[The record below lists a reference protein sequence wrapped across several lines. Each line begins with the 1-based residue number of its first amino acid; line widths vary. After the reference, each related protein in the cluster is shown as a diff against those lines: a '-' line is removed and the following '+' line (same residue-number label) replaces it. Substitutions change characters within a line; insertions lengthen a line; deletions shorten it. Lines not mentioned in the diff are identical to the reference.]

1 MTTIYQVVQLED
13 IPYERNHRNAVSVSL
28 DLDEAIETAKQFA
41 EKLFFNR
48 YKEEGDIFFSDFS
61 RFLNFHRVVPN
72 LFSVNYRDHYFH
84 ELDVYVVAVKTG
96 EVFNLFDPDSKQK
109 SVWTIDEQFI
119 FELFSKQLD
128 ALMKRDF
135 LDTLSLNEKQNLW
148 SRFLKNHKLL
158 KNDNVTLKRAK
169 TLGMKNRRRNDTDL
183 FLTTLSGADV
193 LAMTAANDEDTALFN
208 RFER

>member
-28 DLDEAIETAKQFA
+28 DLDEAIKTAKEFA
-41 EKLFFNR
+41 EKIFFNR

-72 LFSVNYRDHYFH
+72 LFSVNYRNNYFH
-84 ELDVYVVAVKTG
+84 DIDVYVVAVETG
-96 EVFNLFDPDSKQK
+96 EVFNLFDPDSKK
-109 SVWTIDEQFI
+109 KAVWTIDEEFV
-119 FELFSKQLD
+119 FNLFSKHLD

-135 LDTLSLNEKQNLW
+135 LDSLPMEEKQNLW
-148 SRFLKNHKLL
+148 SRFLKNHRLL
-158 KNDNVTLKRAK
+158 KNDNLTMKRLE
-169 TLGMKNRRRNDTDL
+169 TLGMRNRRRNDTDL
-183 FLTTLSGADV
+183 FLTTLSGADIW
-193 LAMTAANDEDTALFN
+193 AMTAANDEEVDVFN

>member
-41 EKLFFNR
+41 EKIFFHR

-61 RFLNFHRVVPN
+61 RFLNFHRVIPN
-72 LFSVNYRDHYFH
+72 LFSVHYRNDYFH
-84 ELDVYVVAVKTG
+84 ELDVYVVAVETG
-96 EVFNLFDPDSKQK
+96 EVFNLLDPDSKLK

-119 FELFSKQLD
+119 FGLFSKQLD

-158 KNDNVTLKRAK
+158 KNDNVTLKRAE